1 MKQLNLTKPHL
12 FIMAGIPG
20 AGKTYFADHF
30 SNTYGLPLI
39 SNTHTTQIL
48 FEKPDYSDNEQTIV
62 QRLNLSNLNELLK
75 TQNHIIY
82 DGYSDT
88 RISRYDIA
96 KLAHAFGYTPLIIWV
111 QTDIESA
118 SRRATTS
125 SKNYQPMSSDRFE
138 KLVRKFTAPNEKER
152 QIVISGKHLPSSQT
166 RNVVNKLQIK

>member
-48 FEKPDYSDNEQTIV
+48 FEKPDYSDNEQAIV

-82 DGYSDT
+82 
-88 RISRYDIA
+88 ISSLKRG
-96 KLAHAFGYTPLIIWV
+96 F
-111 QTDIESA
+111 SA
-118 SRRATTS
+118 IYCSW
-125 SKNYQPMSSDRFE
+125 RF
-138 KLVRKFTAPNEKER
+138 K
-152 QIVISGKHLPSSQT
+152 
-166 RNVVNKLQIK
+166 